1 MIMYYQ
7 LNLINNAKAGTLRD
21 DVDIII
27 SRMTDVWG
35 EYWDWADD
43 EDEEDNRRLGVHM
56 AQQYISDSSYP
67 NDISFTINTIE
78 EDGE

>member
-1 MIMYYQ
+1 MYYQ
-7 LNLINNAKAGTLRD
+7 LNLINNAKAGTLRN

-27 SRMTDVWG
+27 SRMTDVWS

-43 EDEEDNRRLGVHM
+43 DDEEDNRRVGVHM
-56 AQQYISDSSYP
+56 AQQYISDSPYP
-67 NDISFTINTIE
+67 DDISFTINTIE